1 MCLPPGKDGNTIGAA
16 HSLTISR
23 PMDQSKIKR
32 HLNALAKIDPDVSRG
47 LQLVR
52 YPPPRIREQGFETF
66 LSTIV
71 SQQIS
76 TEAAAA
82 IMQRVRALLPVMNA
96 EQALA
101 LPEGALRAAGLS
113 ARKVEYVEGLAQAM
127 VNRQFDPAV
136 FDQMEDQAVIEA
148 ITSLRGFGAWS
159 AEIYLMFSLQR
170 SDIFPAG
177 DLALRIALQRPTGFE
192 QALNEKQA
200 REVVEAWAPYRSAG
214 SLFLWHYYRGAPT

>member
-1 MCLPPGKDGNTIGAA
+1 MNQA
-16 HSLTISR
+16 
-23 PMDQSKIKR
+23 KIER
-32 HLNALAKIDPDVSRG
+32 DLNALAELDSDLRRG
-47 LQLVR
+47 LELVS

-82 IMQRVRALLPVMNA
+82 VMRRVRALLPTMEAQDV
-96 EQALA
+96 LD
-101 LPEGALRAAGLS
+101 LPTGALRTAGLS
-113 ARKVEYVEGLAQAM
+113 LRKVEYAEGLAQAIKDR
-127 VNRQFDPAV
+127 NFDISRLAGM
-136 FDQMEDQAVIEA
+136 DDQAAIDA
-148 ITSLRGFGAWS
+148 ITSLRGFGVWS

-177 DLALRIALQRPTGFE
+177 DLAIRIALQKLKGME
-192 QALNEKQA
+192 CKLDEKQA
-200 REVVEAWAPYRSAG
+200 REVVESWAPYRSAG